1 MAMSFPVPPLNDR
14 KRVKV
19 YELRN
24 NDWFDRGTGFCTGQ
38 ITDDEPKILVQSED
52 QPDRMLLETRIS
64 REDGYQ
70 KQQETLIVW
79 TEQNGT
85 DMALSFQE
93 AEGCGVIWDFV
104 RHVQQQLA
112 PLGADDSL
120 SDDAMDGLPSAIML
134 PPPDL
139 TNLAEIEHLIV
150 GASATQPGRDA
161 IARFV
166 IQEQYILKLLP
177 LVAVAEDLEGLADLH
192 RLCNIMKALILL
204 NDNTIIEQVV
214 SDPVIS
220 AVVGALE
227 YDPDFPT
234 HKANHRQYLNDR
246 SRYKEVVPIKD
257 PIILRKI
264 RHTWRL
270 QYLKDVV
277 LARILDDPTFSVLNS
292 LIFFNQVDIVQH
304 LQTNTA
310 FLCELFSLFAPESPP
325 ADARKR
331 EDAVQFL
338 HQCMSIAKNLQAQSR
353 GNLFANLINHGL
365 FSVIAFAVKHPTPAL
380 RTTGIDILVV
390 LLDHDPITMRGY
402 MLKAFTDKKV
412 SLTDT
417 LIDLLHSE
425 ADLGVKNQLADAL
438 KVLLDPQPQM
448 QELRSGEV
456 VKMRQGQQGG
466 QGQAQI
472 QPHPVADAFM
482 QNHFDSS
489 AKRLFAPLTHLAEQE
504 DLSGLSFQQVSLFAH
519 LVEILTFFVRQ
530 HPIRS
535 RSFIREE
542 SLIPRVAQLFT
553 VTQKHLKLMALKFFR
568 TLVSLHD
575 TFYHAQLTHNN
586 TFDLILN
593 IVYETMPRDNLL
605 NSACLDLFEFIKRE
619 NIKPI
624 IGHVVERYR
633 EKIQNITYVDTFQN
647 LILRYDQMQG
657 YGTNA
662 ATGAESSDAAS
673 TVFSQDEASS
683 TPTRMII
690 SGGAQ
695 RWGAM
700 GVRDLTAAE
709 EEYFETSD
717 DEEDEVGFFSWE
729 GEVAAAAAAAAA
741 TSCGRGSG
749 HRTVQLM
756 PTLSSQV
763 KPENI
768 NSGTPNGTPS
778 KPLVDYPD
786 DDDDDDDA
794 MDEQDASAQTPQ
806 LQGQEQEQQQQQQ
819 QQQKI
824 ERFSFSEKRR
834 REEDDDDDELIKLSS
849 GSKRRNSVNPSNSV
863 SPLFQRGNGNGNGSL
878 RTKKGQG
885 RSPSAS
891 PSPSQS
897 SKGNGAEKDGS
908 KEPQTPGK
916 KIAITLNVSPSTRIA
931 LKSQNQSQEN
941 STGSN
946 SESKPEPAGEKHTDG
961 AGIVD
966 NTTKS
971 TTAAVSDGSGADTG
985 SADSGGGGSQ
995 DSTEHNEPLPDTA
1008 SASASATPTTSTTPV
1023 AATATAS

>member
-1 MAMSFPVPPLNDR
+1 
-14 KRVKV
+14 
-19 YELRN
+19 
-24 NDWFDRGTGFCTGQ
+24 
-38 ITDDEPKILVQSED
+38 
-52 QPDRMLLETRIS
+52 
-64 REDGYQ
+64 
-70 KQQETLIVW
+70 
-79 TEQNGT
+79 
-85 DMALSFQE
+85 
-93 AEGCGVIWDFV
+93 
-104 RHVQQQLA
+104 
-112 PLGADDSL
+112 
-120 SDDAMDGLPSAIML
+120 MDGLPSAIML

-325 ADARKR
+325 AEARKR

-504 DLSGLSFQQVSLFAH
+504 DRTIPAHTYISIDILTVIIVSGLSFQQVSLFAH

-741 TSCGRGSG
+741 AATSCGRGSG

-756 PTLSSQV
+756 PKLSSQV
-763 KPENI
+763 KPENT
-768 NSGTPNGTPS
+768 NSGALNGTPS

-794 MDEQDASAQTPQ
+794 MDEQEASAQTPQ
-806 LQGQEQEQQQQQQ
+806 LQEQEQGQEQQQ

-891 PSPSQS
+891 PSPNPS
-897 SKGNGAEKDGS
+897 SKGKGAEKDGS
-908 KEPQTPGK
+908 KEPQTAGK

-941 STGSN
+941 STDSN

-966 NTTKS
+966 GTPTS
-971 TTAAVSDGSGADTG
+971 ATAAISDGSDADTG
-985 SADSGGGGSQ
+985 SADSGGGDSQ
-995 DSTEHNEPLPDTA
+995 DSTEHNEHLPETP
-1008 SASASATPTTSTTPV
+1008 SASATPTTATTPV

>member
-717 DEEDEVGFFSWE
+717 DEEDEV
-729 GEVAAAAAAAAA
+729 
-741 TSCGRGSG
+741 
-749 HRTVQLM
+749 
-756 PTLSSQV
+756 

-891 PSPSQS
+891 PSPSPN

-1008 SASASATPTTSTTPV
+1008 SASASATPTTTTTPV

>member
-52 QPDRMLLETRIS
+52 QPDRMLLETRIT

-104 RHVQQQLA
+104 RHVQQHLT
-112 PLGADDSL
+112 PLGHGLDDSL
-120 SDDAMDGLPSAIML
+120 SDDAMDGMPSAIML

-304 LQTNTA
+304 LQSNAA
-310 FLCELFSLFAPESPP
+310 FLCELFSLFAPESAP
-325 ADARKR
+325 ADANKR

-338 HQCMSIAKNLQAQSR
+338 HQCMGIAKNLQAQSR

-390 LLDHDPITMRGY
+390 LLDHDPVTMRGY
-402 MLKAFTDKKV
+402 MLKAFTDKKLP
-412 SLTDT
+412 LTDT
-417 LIDLLHSE
+417 LIDLLHTE
-425 ADLGVKNQLADAL
+425 TDLGVKNQLADAL

-456 VKMRQGQQGG
+456 VKMRQGQQQQG
-466 QGQAQI
+466 QGQGQGQTQI

-482 QNHFDSS
+482 QNHFESS
-489 AKRLFAPLTHLAEQE
+489 AKRLFTPLTLLAAHN
-504 DLSGLSFQQVSLFAH
+504 DLSGLTFQQVSLFAH

-542 SLIPRVAQLFT
+542 YLIPRVAQLFT
-553 VTQKHLKLMALKFFR
+553 VPQKHLKLMALKFFR

-657 YGTNA
+657 YGPNA
-662 ATGAESSDAAS
+662 AAGADNSDAAS

-700 GVRDLTAAE
+700 GVREMTAAE
-709 EEYFETSD
+709 EEYFEASD
-717 DEEDEVGFFSWE
+717 DEEDEVGFFPVST
-729 GEVAAAAAAAAA
+729 G
-741 TSCGRGSG
+741 GSSRQ
-749 HRTVQLM
+749 RTVQLM
-756 PTLSSQV
+756 LNVLSQV
-763 KPENI
+763 KPENAAST
-768 NSGTPNGTPS
+768 NAAPPNGTPN

-786 DDDDDDDA
+786 DDDDDA
-794 MDEQDASAQTPQ
+794 MNEQDAQVPAQKQ
-806 LQGQEQEQQQQQQ
+806 QEQE
-819 QQQKI
+819 QQKI

-834 REEDDDDDELIKLSS
+834 RQDDDDDDELIKLSS
-849 GSKRRNSVNPSNSV
+849 GSKRRNSVNTANSV
-863 SPLFQRGNGNGNGSL
+863 SPLFQRGNGSGNGNGNGNGSL
-878 RTKKGQG
+878 RVKKGSQS
-885 RSPSAS
+885 RSPSGS
-891 PSPSQS
+891 PSPSPR
-897 SKGNGAEKDGS
+897 SKGNGVEKDGS
-908 KEPQTPGK
+908 KESTAGK
-916 KIAITLNVSPSTRIA
+916 KIAITFNVSSSTRNA
-931 LKSQNQSQEN
+931 LKSQEN
-941 STGSN
+941 PTDSD
-946 SESKPEPAGEKHTDG
+946 SELKPEPAKLKEAGD

-966 NTTKS
+966 AAPTSVKG
-971 TTAAVSDGSGADTG
+971 TAMSDGSDAETG
-985 SADSGGGGSQ
+985 SADDSGGGGSE
-995 DSTEHNEPLPDTA
+995 DSTEPAEPIPEST
-1008 SASASATPTTSTTPV
+1008 TPSTTTTTPV

>member
-1 MAMSFPVPPLNDR
+1 MSFPVPPLNDR

-717 DEEDEVGFFSWE
+717 DEEDEV
-729 GEVAAAAAAAAA
+729 
-741 TSCGRGSG
+741 
-749 HRTVQLM
+749 
-756 PTLSSQV
+756 

-891 PSPSQS
+891 PSPSPN

-1008 SASASATPTTSTTPV
+1008 SASASATPTTTTTPV

>member
-1 MAMSFPVPPLNDR
+1 
-14 KRVKV
+14 
-19 YELRN
+19 
-24 NDWFDRGTGFCTGQ
+24 
-38 ITDDEPKILVQSED
+38 
-52 QPDRMLLETRIS
+52 
-64 REDGYQ
+64 
-70 KQQETLIVW
+70 
-79 TEQNGT
+79 
-85 DMALSFQE
+85 
-93 AEGCGVIWDFV
+93 
-104 RHVQQQLA
+104 
-112 PLGADDSL
+112 
-120 SDDAMDGLPSAIML
+120 ML

-166 IQEQYILKLLP
+166 IQEQYIIKLLP

-257 PIILRKI
+257 PIILRRI

-325 ADARKR
+325 AEARKR

-619 NIKPI
+619 NTKPI

-673 TVFSQDEASS
+673 TVFSQDEAST

-729 GEVAAAAAAAAA
+729 GE
-741 TSCGRGSG
+741 
-749 HRTVQLM
+749 
-756 PTLSSQV
+756 
-763 KPENI
+763 
-768 NSGTPNGTPS
+768 
-778 KPLVDYPD
+778 
-786 DDDDDDDA
+786 
-794 MDEQDASAQTPQ
+794 
-806 LQGQEQEQQQQQQ
+806 
-819 QQQKI
+819 
-824 ERFSFSEKRR
+824 RR
-834 REEDDDDDELIKLSS
+834 REEDDDDDELVKLSS

-891 PSPSQS
+891 PSPSPN

-908 KEPQTPGK
+908 KEPQTAGK

-931 LKSQNQSQEN
+931 LKSQSQSQEN
-941 STGSN
+941 STDSN
-946 SESKPEPAGEKHTDG
+946 SESNPESAGEKHTDS
-961 AGIVD
+961 AGIAD
-966 NTTKS
+966 GTTTS
-971 TTAAVSDGSGADTG
+971 ATPAVSDGSDADTG

-995 DSTEHNEPLPDTA
+995 DSTEHNEPLPETA
-1008 SASASATPTTSTTPV
+1008 SANSTATTVTTPA

>member
-504 DLSGLSFQQVSLFAH
+504 DLSRLSFQQVSLFAH

-717 DEEDEVGFFSWE
+717 DEEDEV
-729 GEVAAAAAAAAA
+729 
-741 TSCGRGSG
+741 
-749 HRTVQLM
+749 
-756 PTLSSQV
+756 

-891 PSPSQS
+891 PSPSPN

-1008 SASASATPTTSTTPV
+1008 SASASATPTTTTTPV